1 MILQPEVIEEFK
13 KLYFREFGLSLSDE
27 QAIGYSSSL
36 FGLVK
41 AVYGQNLP
49 HTKAI
54 DNINNQI
61 QN

>member
-1 MILQPEVIEEFK
+1 MILQPEAVEEFK
-13 KLYFREFGLSLSDE
+13 KLYFKEFEVSLSGE
-27 QAIGYSSSL
+27 QALGYSSCL
-36 FGLVK
+36 IGLVK

-49 HTKAI
+49 HSKAI

>member
-1 MILQPEVIEEFK
+1 MTLQSEALEEFK
-13 KLYFREFGLSLSDE
+13 KLYFKEFGVSLTDE
-27 QAIGYSSSL
+27 QALGYSSSL
-36 FGLVK
+36 IGLVK

-49 HTKAI
+49 YSKTI